1 MTHAPGLPVIVGCA
15 LAAWVLSRPTKALAS
30 VVVTPAKPPAKT
42 PAKPSTPSTPS
53 TPGGLT
59 PAAPTSWS
67 GFSNSPIER
76 SAQLLAALKQGR
88 GDLPFTEILTSHE
101 NHRALLSVSAQA
113 AQLDGV
119 RVSLTARDQAA
130 LARHL
135 GAGLLT
141 KSLVDRIYKS
151 GLRLAARPQPWSAD
165 GPGGRGTMG
174 DLRRIVEYSGIVDA
188 ELLRTPGHEVAEL
201 IANEGK
207 DWIVSRGSIQNPG
220 RAANYGFFKP
230 SGKPWQPPA
239 LAHNLDH
246 SDYSQLA
253 RFVKNQAMISLDEGK
268 SWTPDTVDRLAG
280 DPILFRLVSDEIL
293 PFPRP

>member
-59 PAAPTSWS
+59 PAPTSWA

>member
-15 LAAWVLSRPTKALAS
+15 FAAWLLSRPSKALAS
-30 VVVTPAKPPAKT
+30 VVTAPAKPPAKT
-42 PAKPSTPSTPS
+42 PAKPGTPS

-59 PAAPTSWS
+59 PDAPTSWA

-188 ELLRTPGHEVAEL
+188 ELARTPGHEVAEL

-207 DWIVSRGSIQNPG
+207 DWIVTKWTIQNPE
-220 RAANYGFFKP
+220 RPENYGLFKP
-230 SGKPWQPPA
+230 SGKPWQPVYH
-239 LAHNLDH
+239 AHNLDH

-268 SWTPDTVDRLAG
+268 SWTPDTVDRLAS
-280 DPILFRLVSDEIL
+280 DPLLYRLVSDEIL

>member
-1 MTHAPGLPVIVGCA
+1 MHSPGLPVIVGCA
-15 LAAWVLSRPTKALAS
+15 FVAWLLSRPSKALAA
-30 VVVTPAKPPAKT
+30 VVVTPTKPPAKT
-42 PAKPSTPSTPS
+42 PAKTPADRPS

-59 PAAPTSWS
+59 PAPTSWA
-67 GFSNSPIER
+67 GFSNFPIER
-76 SAQLLAALKQGR
+76 SAQLLAQLKQGR

-101 NHRALLSVSAQA
+101 NYRALLSVSAQA

-119 RVSLTARDQAA
+119 RVSLTARDQLK
-130 LARHL
+130 LAQHL

-141 KSLVDRIYKS
+141 KSLVNRIYKT

-188 ELLRTPGHEVAEL
+188 ELARTPGHEVAEL

-207 DWIVSRGSIQNPG
+207 DWIVTLGSIQNPG
-220 RAANYGFFKP
+220 RAANYGLFKP
-230 SGKPWQPPA
+230 SGQPWQPAA

-253 RFVKNQAMISLDEGK
+253 RFVKNQAMVSFDEGK
-268 SWTPDTVDRLAG
+268 SWTPDTVDRIAS
-280 DPILFRLVSDEIL
+280 DPLMYRLVSDEIL
-293 PFPRP
+293 PYPRP

>member
-1 MTHAPGLPVIVGCA
+1 MTLAPGLPVIVGCA
-15 LAAWVLSRPTKALAS
+15 LVAWVLARPSKAQAS
-30 VVVTPAKPPAKT
+30 VVVTPAKT
-42 PAKPSTPSTPS
+42 PAKPAKPANNRPS

-59 PAAPTSWS
+59 PAAPTSWA

-119 RVSLTARDQAA
+119 RVSLTARDQLK
-130 LARHL
+130 LAQHL

-151 GLRLAARPQPWSAD
+151 GLRLAARPQAWDAD

-188 ELLRTPGHEVAEL
+188 EMLATPGHEVAEL

-207 DWIVSRGSIQNPG
+207 DWIVTKWSIQNPE
-220 RAANYGFFKP
+220 RPENYGFFKP
-230 SGKPWQPPA
+230 SGKPWQPVYH
-239 LAHNLDH
+239 AHNLDH

-268 SWTPDTVDRLAG
+268 SWTPDTVDRIAG
-280 DPILFRLVSDEIL
+280 DPLLYRLVSDEIL